1 VDDIIIGTPLAGR
14 SRLETEKTIGFFVNT
29 LVLRTD
35 LGGDPSFRDLLGR
48 VREVC
53 LGAFEHQDVPFERLV
68 EELHP
73 ARNVSHSPL
82 FQAMFSLQTGAG
94 APRAVLQ
101 DLNMRREEV
110 VTETAKFDLKLSLVA
125 EQGGLKGWLECDAGM
140 FGRATMEQMAGHY
153 ERLLDSIV
161 ADPRCPISRLAM
173 LSDAEL
179 RRQLVEWN
187 ATGRAFPAGK
197 AVHGLFEQQV
207 QRTPDAVALMM
218 DDVRLTYGEL
228 NRRAN
233 QLAHALRTMGVA
245 PDVPVGVCMDRSL
258 GMVVSL
264 LGILKAGGAYLPLDP
279 ESPPARLETIIRE
292 ARLSLVLTQERF
304 VALMRTIEG
313 RVVAVDDPDL
323 RLDEQSRADLD
334 VSVEGD
340 NLLYVIYTSGST
352 GIPKGVMV
360 THAGV
365 CNRLLW
371 MQDQYH
377 LRADDRVLQKTPYS
391 FDVSVW
397 EIFWPLLNG
406 ACLVIATPG
415 GHRDASYLL
424 DVITEKQVSV
434 VHFVPSMLELFL
446 AQPGVERCVSLRL
459 VIASGEPL
467 QLDLQRRF
475 FGRLQAML
483 NNLYGPTET
492 TVDSTFWNCDP
503 KTSLTI
509 VPIGRPIANTQ
520 MYILDR
526 TMHPVPVGVTGEL
539 YIGGAG
545 VARGYL
551 NRPALTAERFVV
563 DPFSG
568 DPSSR
573 LYRTGD
579 LGRYL
584 PDGVIEYVGRTD
596 YQVKIRGYRIELGEI
611 EMALRSHERVREAV
625 VEVQEEG
632 GDKRLV
638 AYYVAGG
645 GEDLPAGELRS
656 YLRERLP
663 EYMVPAGYVAMEGM
677 PLTANGKVDRKA
689 LKDVAWRGGSEV
701 GRRLPEGPV
710 EERLAEIWREVLG
723 VREIGVEDNFF
734 DVGGHS
740 LLAFQVVARVRKE
753 WDVDMT
759 IVDVFENPS
768 FADQA
773 CFIEGLTV

>member
-1 VDDIIIGTPLAGR
+1 
-14 SRLETEKTIGFFVNT
+14 
-29 LVLRTD
+29 
-35 LGGDPSFRDLLGR
+35 
-48 VREVC
+48 
-53 LGAFEHQDVPFERLV
+53 
-68 EELHP
+68 
-73 ARNVSHSPL
+73 
-82 FQAMFSLQTGAG
+82 MFSLQTGAG

-689 LKDVAWRGGSEV
+689 LKEVAWRGGSEV